1 MVEVGKYTLESLT
14 TGMYSDPKIV
24 YREYIQNS
32 VDSIE
37 NAISEGI
44 IKADKSSI
52 KIYVDAEEGSISI
65 IDNGTGIRSGNA
77 PNILLSIGNST
88 KRQEQNRGFR
98 GIGRLGGLSYC
109 DTLIFKTS
117 YVGESVSTEV
127 IFDCKLLRDLLSPGR
142 EDNLNLQSVIEKVTK
157 IKMLPEEKEAH
168 YFKVSMLDV
177 DTSSELLD
185 LGIIKEYL
193 SEVAPVPYDSKKFLL
208 TTDLKRFLASHNYE
222 LTEFNIYIGYDES
235 DLKQIYKPNKYR
247 FHSDRNKKTEDS
259 IEELVTFAIDLDTTY
274 SLLGW
279 YGRCNWNGTLSDNT
293 LLGMRI
299 RLGNILIGDRRT
311 MDTIFKERRFNGW
324 VQGEIFVNTTGLVPN
339 ARRDDFEQNEI
350 YYQMI
355 EKLTS
360 EVGDVITKEIRDASK
375 ARNNPDVRLLKEVD
389 KITTKIDKL
398 VDDGLYS
405 QKDKEQL
412 TEELKEAEKKLNRV
426 SQKVPQV
433 AEQKKD
439 VAEKL
444 AGIQAKVENT
454 TNYKINNEIS
464 SEIDKK
470 QKKILK
476 IVFETLSEYLTR
488 EMVEMIYNGI
498 MEKIQGNKRKR

>member
-1 MVEVGKYTLESLT
+1 
-14 TGMYSDPKIV
+14 
-24 YREYIQNS
+24 
-32 VDSIE
+32 
-37 NAISEGI
+37 
-44 IKADKSSI
+44 
-52 KIYVDAEEGSISI
+52 
-65 IDNGTGIRSGNA
+65 
-77 PNILLSIGNST
+77 
-88 KRQEQNRGFR
+88 
-98 GIGRLGGLSYC
+98 
-109 DTLIFKTS
+109 
-117 YVGESVSTEV
+117 
-127 IFDCKLLRDLLSPGR
+127 
-142 EDNLNLQSVIEKVTK
+142 
-157 IKMLPEEKEAH
+157 
-168 YFKVSMLDV
+168 
-177 DTSSELLD
+177 
-185 LGIIKEYL
+185 
-193 SEVAPVPYDSKKFLL
+193 
-208 TTDLKRFLASHNYE
+208 
-222 LTEFNIYIGYDES
+222 
-235 DLKQIYKPNKYR
+235 
-247 FHSDRNKKTEDS
+247 
-259 IEELVTFAIDLDTTY
+259 
-274 SLLGW
+274 
-279 YGRCNWNGTLSDNT
+279 
-293 LLGMRI
+293 
-299 RLGNILIGDRRT
+299 
-311 MDTIFKERRFNGW
+311 
-324 VQGEIFVNTTGLVPN
+324 
-339 ARRDDFEQNEI
+339 
-350 YYQMI
+350 MI

-389 KITTKIDKL
+389 KITTKIDKI